1 MATARPVVLPA
12 SQVSRFSTLEL
23 NKVECGRI
31 SSSLGSVY
39 SISFIRLQALQDTQ
53 KAVFSISKTLSEAQA
68 LIEVFEQGLRGVVL
82 QVEDVDFV
90 LELKVISLGV
100 EVFNYSKALALIV
113 AGIIRTILT
122 EDVNPL
128 NLVKATVT
136 RVQVEWVITCVDL
149 CTLLRPSEG
158 ILV

>member
-1 MATARPVVLPA
+1 MHELRMATARPVVLPA
-12 SQVSRFSTLEL
+12 SQISRFPLSNLTRRD
-23 NKVECGRI
+23 GRTAAEYLLKL
-31 SSSLGSVY
+31 SKK
-39 SISFIRLQALQDTQ
+39 Q
-53 KAVFSISKTLSEAQA
+53 KCPYPRAF
-68 LIEVFEQGLRGVVL
+68 IEVFEQGLRGVVL
-82 QVEDVDFV
+82 KVEDVDFV

-100 EVFNYSKALALIV
+100 EVFHYSKALALIV
-113 AGIIRTILT
+113 AGIIRTVLT

-149 CTLLRPSEG
+149 CTLLMPGEG

>member
-12 SQVSRFSTLEL
+12 SQVSHFSTLEL

-39 SISFIRLQALQDTQ
+39 FISFIRLQALQDTQ
-53 KAVFSISKTLSEAQA
+53 KAVFSISKTPSEAQ
-68 LIEVFEQGLRGVVL
+68 VFEQGLRGVVL

-113 AGIIRTILT
+113 ASIIRTILT